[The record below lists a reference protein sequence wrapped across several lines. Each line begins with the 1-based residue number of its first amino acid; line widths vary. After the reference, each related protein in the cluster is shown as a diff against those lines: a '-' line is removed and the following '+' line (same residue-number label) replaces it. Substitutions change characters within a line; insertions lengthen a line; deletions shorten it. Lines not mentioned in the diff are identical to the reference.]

1 MPSAHYNAI
10 AKILHWLMAITII
23 ALIIA
28 GKVMTDLSS
37 SDPMKFQLYQLHK
50 SAGLT
55 ILLLTLTRIGWRLLY
70 TPPALPASMP
80 AWERYAAGST
90 HLAFYLLMLAIPL
103 SGWVMTSTSSSGVPT
118 LWFNIFE
125 VPALPGLTGS
135 EEMEDIHDAAEE
147 THEFLANM
155 TILLLLLHI
164 GAALKH
170 HFWNRDDVLKRML
183 PFQHRETRQ

>member
-1 MPSAHYNAI
+1 MPSAQYNAI
-10 AKILHWLMAITII
+10 AKILHWLMAIAIM

-55 ILLLTLTRIGWRLLY
+55 IFLLTLVRIGWRLLH
-70 TPPALPASMP
+70 TPPALPASMT
-80 AWERYAAGST
+80 AWERYAAGFT
-90 HLAFYLLMLAIPL
+90 HLAFYFLMLAIPL

-125 VPALPGLTGS
+125 VPALPGLSGS
-135 EEMEDIHDAAEE
+135 EEMEDIHESAEE

-183 PFQHRETRQ
+183 PFQHREPPQ